1 MHSLQ
6 NACTHGSCAGLLRV
20 DRQSGHLSVIV
31 SCSMFECIVK
41 ATDCGSSS
49 VNALG
54 FGRGGE
60 AFDEGE

>member
-1 MHSLQ
+1 
-6 NACTHGSCAGLLRV
+6 
-20 DRQSGHLSVIV
+20 
-31 SCSMFECIVK
+31 MFECIVK